1 MSECGRGSVN
11 RSLLEGLYGYPMGN
25 GLGGGGTSLPY
36 FLMGLVRNPIAVE
49 NEYAR
54 ILLEQGIIG
63 LLIWIAFISWIVF
76 NGKAFLRTK
85 WSVSRRL
92 SFALVVVYFG
102 ASNIELG
109 MLTAIPG
116 SFIFFLLIGW
126 IVTKPDNSDDALA
139 KVTRPG
145 RYAVGDPIHTRVFPS
160 AVPIANA

>member
-1 MSECGRGSVN
+1 
-11 RSLLEGLYGYPMGN
+11 
-25 GLGGGGTSLPY
+25 
-36 FLMGLVRNPIAVE
+36 MGLVRNPIAVE

-76 NGKAFLRTK
+76 NSKAFLRTK

-92 SFALVVVYFG
+92 SFALVIVYFG
-102 ASNIELG
+102 ASNIGIG

-126 IVTKPDNSDDALA
+126 IVTKPDNSDDAPA
-139 KVTRPG
+139 KATRRTGFAGIPATHM
-145 RYAVGDPIHTRVFPS
+145 RPAAFPAATS
-160 AVPIANA
+160 IQNA